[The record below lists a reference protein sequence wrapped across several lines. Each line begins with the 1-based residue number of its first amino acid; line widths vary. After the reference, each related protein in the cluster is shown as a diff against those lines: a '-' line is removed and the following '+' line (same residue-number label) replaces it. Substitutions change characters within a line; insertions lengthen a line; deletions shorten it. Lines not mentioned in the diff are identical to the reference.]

1 VQVWQ
6 KYLPAGRAPKTKLSD
21 VGLPQ
26 PPKRHKKVSIC
37 KIADPGHPAYGQH
50 GLFATANL
58 PPRSHILDY
67 RGFCTLCGDESS
79 TSDYTLRM
87 GDLTVDAAQMGTEA
101 RYINDFRGTG
111 APRANAAFEE
121 RRDEAGRC
129 VMGVWAGDRG
139 VRKGEEVLLS
149 YGKGFWTQRGLL
161 GAAEAPRLRLP
172 EATTATGE
180 LR

>member
-161 GAAEAPRLRLP
+161 GAAEAP
-172 EATTATGE
+172 
-180 LR
+180 